1 LPAGHVRICRLI
13 RFSYPQDD
21 SVGGSVPSG
30 TVAYENLVIRIKAEK
45 ATMALLEQGVDT
57 QQIWSALLFP
67 GNINIE
73 ENDQIEIT
81 KPDYGWYS
89 GKKFRVIGIQR
100 ASASPWLDENQIRI
114 TLKRWG
120 ASHDNNLQ

>member
-1 LPAGHVRICRLI
+1 MVAGHVRLCRLI
-13 RFSYPQDD
+13 HFTYPQDD
-21 SVGGSVPSG
+21 VQGGAIPSG
-30 TVAYENLVIRIKAEK
+30 TVLYDNLTIRMKAEK

-100 ASASPWLDENQIRI
+100 DSENPWDDRNQIRL
-114 TLKRWG
+114 TLKRW
-120 ASHDNNLQ
+120 SSEHSNDLQ